1 MYDDNSNN
9 KCDSTLTKRYK
20 YDGLMV
26 AVIGLS
32 IVASLICFTYLSTH
46 LLEKHQTPRVTV

>member
-20 YDGLMV
+20 YDDLMV

-32 IVASLICFTYLSTH
+32 TRKTPNTPCNSLVFLCDL
-46 LLEKHQTPRVTV
+46 